1 MAHARLSPLTIQDPL
16 LRAQFYK
23 ALRNPLP
30 DWQSHEVALDE
41 VFMPEL
47 ISLRFYG
54 TPQLKKIVVIIAQ
67 LDDMRGTLKAGS
79 TLQLPPIKWIRQQIK
94 AMADSEKVA

>member
-1 MAHARLSPLTIQDPL
+1 MQPARLSPLTIQDPL
-16 LRAQFYK
+16 LRTQFYK
-23 ALRNPLP
+23 ALRSPLP
-30 DWQSHEVALDE
+30 DWQRHEVALDE
-41 VFMPEL
+41 VLMPEL

-67 LDDMRGTLKAGS
+67 LDDMRGALKAGT

-94 AMADSEKVA
+94 VYADREGKK